1 MAMVGKLTLPG
12 ALLLI
17 GCGKMG
23 GALLRGWLGQGVD
36 PSRVFVV
43 DLAPKELD
51 DVRAAG
57 VHVLTNPQQ
66 LPKDLKPSIVLLA
79 VKPQFMD
86 EALPHYREMAGPQT
100 TFLSI
105 AAGKTVAYFKKALGE
120 QALIVR
126 SMPNTPAAVGRGMTV
141 ICRDP
146 KVPAAILDLCGQ
158 LLSAVGEV
166 AWVDDED
173 LLNQVTAVSGGGPA
187 YVFLLIEALAEA
199 GRVNGLPADLAMRLA
214 RSTVCGS
221 GELAYQSSESATALR
236 QAVMSPKGT
245 TLEAVNVLMAEDGIQ
260 PLMNRAIAA
269 ATKRSRELAN

>member
-1 MAMVGKLTLPG
+1 MGKLNLPG
-12 ALLLI
+12 ALLLV

-23 GALLRGWLGQGVD
+23 GALLRGWLKQGVD
-36 PSRVFVV
+36 PKQVFVV

-51 DVRAAG
+51 DVAAAG
-57 VHVLTNPQQ
+57 VHILTSPDQ
-66 LPKDLKPSIVLLA
+66 LPADLKPAIVLLA

-86 EALPHYREMAGPQT
+86 EALGHYKKMAGPKT

-105 AAGKTVAYFKKALGE
+105 AAGKTVAYFKKMLGE
-120 QALIVR
+120 NALIVR
-126 SMPNTPAAVGRGMTV
+126 SMPNTPAAVSRGMTV
-141 ICRDP
+141 ICRDAR
-146 KVPAAILDLCGQ
+146 VPADILDLCGQ

-166 AWVDDED
+166 AWVDDEE

-199 GRVNGLPADLAMRLA
+199 GRVNGLPADLAMQLA

-269 ATKRSRELAN
+269 ATRRSRELAN

>member
-1 MAMVGKLTLPG
+1 MAELKLPG
-12 ALLLI
+12 ALLLV

-23 GALLRGWLGQGVD
+23 GALLRGWLKQGID
-36 PSRVFVV
+36 PKQVYVV

-57 VHVLTNPQQ
+57 VHILTGPDQ
-66 LPKDLKPSIVLLA
+66 LPKDLKPAIVLLA

-86 EALPHYREMAGPQT
+86 EALGHYRHMAGPDT

-105 AAGKTVAYFKKALGE
+105 AAGKTVAYFKKMLGDN
-120 QALIVR
+120 ALIVR
-126 SMPNTPAAVGRGMTV
+126 SMPNTPAAVSRGMTV
-141 ICRDP
+141 ICRDSR
-146 KVPAAILDLCGQ
+146 VCADTLDLCGQ

-166 AWVDDED
+166 AWIDDEE

-199 GRVNGLPADLAMRLA
+199 GRVNGLPADLAMQLA

-221 GELAYQSSESATALR
+221 GELAYQSNESATALR

-245 TLEAVNVLMAEDGIQ
+245 TLEAINVLMAEDGIQ

-269 ATKRSRELAN
+269 ATRRSRELAN

>member
-1 MAMVGKLTLPG
+1 MGKLTLPG
-12 ALLLI
+12 ALLLV

-23 GALLRGWLGQGVD
+23 GALLRGWLKQGVD
-36 PSRVFVV
+36 PTQVFVV

-51 DVRAAG
+51 DVAAAG
-57 VHVLTNPQQ
+57 VHILTSPDQ
-66 LPKDLKPSIVLLA
+66 LPPDLKPAIVLLA

-86 EALPHYREMAGPQT
+86 EALGHYKKMAGPKT

-105 AAGKTVAYFKKALGE
+105 AAGKTVAYFKKMLGDD
-120 QALIVR
+120 ALIVR

-141 ICRDP
+141 ICRDAS
-146 KVPAAILDLCGQ
+146 VPSDILDLCGQ

-166 AWVDDED
+166 AWVDDEE

-269 ATKRSRELAN
+269 ATRRSRELAN

>member
-1 MAMVGKLTLPG
+1 MGKLNLPG
-12 ALLLI
+12 ALLLV

-23 GALLRGWLGQGVD
+23 GALLRGWLKQGVD
-36 PSRVFVV
+36 PKQVFVV

-51 DVRAAG
+51 DVAAAG
-57 VHVLTNPQQ
+57 VHILTSPDQ
-66 LPKDLKPSIVLLA
+66 LPRDLTPAIVLLA

-86 EALPHYREMAGPQT
+86 EALGHYKKMAGPKT

-105 AAGKTVAYFKKALGE
+105 AAGKTVAYFKKMLGE
-120 QALIVR
+120 NALIVR
-126 SMPNTPAAVGRGMTV
+126 SMPNTPAAVSRGMTV
-141 ICRDP
+141 ICRDAR
-146 KVPAAILDLCGQ
+146 VPADILDLCGQ

-166 AWVDDED
+166 AWVDDEE

-199 GRVNGLPADLAMRLA
+199 GRVNGLPADLAMQLA

-221 GELAYQSSESATALR
+221 GELAFQSRESATALR

-269 ATKRSRELAN
+269 ATRRSRELAN